1 MTGKSYLAT
10 LAMAAATTGVDGLK
24 TIVAD
29 AGISSWYDYYR
40 ENGLVVA
47 PGGFQGEDA
56 DVLAVDTFSRQK
68 SGGDL
73 INIKQAWEKHL
84 ATITHDQDRT
94 TGAYNTWWDARNY
107 RKKR

>member
-24 TIVAD
+24 TIIAD

-47 PGGFQGEDA
+47 PGGFKVAEDA
-56 DVLAVDTFSRQK
+56 DVLAVDTFSRQ
-68 SGGDL
+68 SP
-73 INIKQAWEKHL
+73 A
-84 ATITHDQDRT
+84 AT
-94 TGAYNTWWDARNY
+94 
-107 RKKR
+107 

>member
-1 MTGKSYLAT
+1 MPLAT
-10 LAMAAATTGVDGLK
+10 LAIAAATTGVEGLK

-47 PGGFQGEDA
+47 PGGYQGEDA

-68 SGGDL
+68 SGGDMIHL
-73 INIKQAWEKHL
+73 KKAWEQHL
-84 ATITHDQDRT
+84 ARISWDQDRT
-94 TGAYNTWWDARNY
+94 TGAYTAWWDAPEY
-107 RKKR
+107 RKKKRG